1 MNVSGYGLLKINL
14 FIRYQYTM
22 EKINKVGWIGIGR
35 MGLPM
40 VKKILEAGFKV
51 TIWNRTRSK
60 AEALAKY
67 GAEIVDAPVDLATV
81 DVLFTMVS
89 TGLDLEQVYFGQKGV
104 MTGKESPQILVDCS
118 SIGADQSAA
127 LREKLNER
135 NSQLLAAPVSG
146 NGKCVKAG
154 KLSSVV
160 SGPKSAFDAVENII
174 KTYSIRGV
182 SYVGEG
188 ELARFCKIAHNV
200 LLAVYTQNLAEITI
214 LAEKAG
220 IPRHAFLSFINN
232 SVMGSIFSRY
242 KTPAFVNLDW
252 TTTFTPHLLRKDVDL
267 GLKEARELNVAMPV
281 TAATREALQTHFG
294 TAQSKDDPEA
304 YLSSDFSALLET
316 VAKQAGIT
324 LKSENK
330 TVPTGL
336 ETE

>member
-1 MNVSGYGLLKINL
+1 MK
-14 FIRYQYTM
+14 
-22 EKINKVGWIGIGR
+22 KINKIGWIGIGR
-35 MGLPM
+35 MGSPM
-40 VKKILEAGFKV
+40 VQKVLEAGHRV
-51 TIWNRTRSK
+51 SIWNRTRAK
-60 AEALAKY
+60 AEALVGY
-67 GAEIVDAPVDLATV
+67 GAEIVEIPRDLSSV

-89 TGLDLEQVYFGQKGV
+89 TGGDLEQVCFGEEGV
-104 MTGKESPQILVDCS
+104 MTGEVSPQILVDCS

-127 LREKLNER
+127 LREKLKQNKTD
-135 NSQLLAAPVSG
+135 LLAAPVSG

-160 SGPKSAFDAVENII
+160 SGSKQAFDAVSDVIES
-174 KTYSIRGV
+174 YSVQGV

-200 LLAVYTQNLAEITI
+200 LLAVVTQNLAEITV

-220 IPRHAFLSFINN
+220 ISRNAFLSFINN

-294 TAQSKDDPEA
+294 AAQTKENPEA

-316 VAKQAGIT
+316 VGTQAGIT
-324 LKSENK
+324 MKPENVE
-330 TVPTGL
+330 VPTGL
-336 ETE
+336 ETN

>member
-1 MNVSGYGLLKINL
+1 MD
-14 FIRYQYTM
+14 
-22 EKINKVGWIGIGR
+22 KINKVGWIGIGR
-35 MGLPM
+35 MGSPM
-40 VKKILEAGFKV
+40 VQKVLESGYKV
-51 TIWNRTRSK
+51 AIWNRTRSK
-60 AEALAKY
+60 AEALTPY
-67 GAEIVDAPVDLATV
+67 GAEIVSTAEELSTV

-89 TGLDLEQVYFGQKGV
+89 TGQDLEQVCFGEKGV
-104 MTGKESPQILVDCS
+104 IRENQSPRILVDCS
-118 SIGADQSAA
+118 SIGADQSTAI
-127 LREKLNER
+127 REKLSQR
-135 NSQLLAAPVSG
+135 NCQLLAAPVSG

-160 SGPKSAFDAVENII
+160 SGPKEAFDAVESII
-174 KTYSIRGV
+174 KAYSVQGV

-200 LLAVYTQNLAEITI
+200 LLAVVTQNLAEITV

-220 IPRHAFLSFINN
+220 ITRQAFLSFINN

-252 TTTFTPHLLRKDVDL
+252 TTTFTPYLLRKDVDL
-267 GLKEARELNVAMPV
+267 GLEEARELNVSMPV
-281 TAATREALQTHFG
+281 TAAAREALQTHFG
-294 TAQSKDDPEA
+294 AAQTKEDPEA

-316 VAKQAGIT
+316 VAAQAGIT

-336 ETE
+336 EVE

>member
-1 MNVSGYGLLKINL
+1 
-14 FIRYQYTM
+14 M
-22 EKINKVGWIGIGR
+22 ENINKIGWIGIGR
-35 MGLPM
+35 MGSPM
-40 VKKILEAGFKV
+40 VQKVLESGYNVA
-51 TIWNRTRSK
+51 IWNRTRKK
-60 AEALAKY
+60 AEALAAY
-67 GAEIVDAPVDLATV
+67 GAEIVSSAEELAKV

-89 TGLDLEQVYFGQKGV
+89 TGADLEQVYFGENGV
-104 MTGKESPQILVDCS
+104 IRENQCPRILVDCS

-127 LREKLNER
+127 IREKLSQR
-135 NSQLLAAPVSG
+135 DCQLLAAPVSG
-146 NGKCVKAG
+146 NNKCVKAG

-160 SGPKSAFDAVENII
+160 SGPKSAFDAVESII
-174 KTYSIRGV
+174 KAYSIQGV

-200 LLAVYTQNLAEITI
+200 LLAVFTQNLAEITV

-220 IPRHAFLSFINN
+220 VPRHAFLSFINN

-267 GLKEARELNVAMPV
+267 GLKEARELNVSMPV

-294 TAQSKDDPEA
+294 AAQSKEASEA
-304 YLSSDFSALLET
+304 YLALDFSALLET
-316 VAKQAGIT
+316 VAQQAGIT

>member
-1 MNVSGYGLLKINL
+1 MK
-14 FIRYQYTM
+14 
-22 EKINKVGWIGIGR
+22 KINKIGWIGIGR
-35 MGLPM
+35 MGSPM
-40 VKKILEAGFKV
+40 VQKVLEAGHRV
-51 TIWNRTRSK
+51 SIWNRTRAK
-60 AEALAKY
+60 AEALVGY
-67 GAEIVDAPVDLATV
+67 GAEIVEIPRDLSSV

-89 TGLDLEQVYFGQKGV
+89 TGGDLEQVCFGEEGV
-104 MTGKESPQILVDCS
+104 MTGKVSPQILVDCS

-127 LREKLNER
+127 LREKLKQNKTD
-135 NSQLLAAPVSG
+135 LLAAPVSG

-160 SGPKSAFDAVENII
+160 SGSKQAFDAVSDVIES
-174 KTYSIRGV
+174 YSVQGV

-200 LLAVYTQNLAEITI
+200 LLAVVTQNLAEITV

-220 IPRHAFLSFINN
+220 ISRHAFLSFINN

-294 TAQSKDDPEA
+294 AAQTKENPEA

-316 VAKQAGIT
+316 VATQAGI
-324 LKSENK
+324 KMKPENVE
-330 TVPTGL
+330 VPTGL
-336 ETE
+336 ETN